1 MTDETTE
8 SPNTADSAAAQF
20 ESYRPL
26 LFSIAY
32 RMLGTRTDAED
43 ILQKAW
49 LRYQAAQPD
58 EIRSLRA
65 FLSTIVT
72 RLCLDQ
78 LALARTQRE
87 QYIGPWLPEPMITD
101 DQTAPA
107 RQIELHES
115 LSIAFLT
122 LLEQLTP
129 VERAVFLLREV
140 FDYDYEEI
148 TQIVDKEEAA
158 CRKIFSRAKQ
168 HIAERRPRFKP
179 TAQAHRQLLE
189 QFVQTVQNGELDGLL
204 QLLHDDVDLWA
215 DSGGKVR
222 GAVLRPLH
230 GREAVA
236 HFMLASRNI
245 NPTLLRSSYI
255 QVNGEPAWTLHNDD
269 GVRIIITLTIEQSST
284 HQEQITAIRVIGNP
298 DKLAALNRELAD
310 VPDDAQDSEETQ
322 A

>member
-1 MTDETTE
+1 MTDETE
-8 SPNTADSAAAQF
+8 QAADSDAEEF

-26 LFSIAY
+26 MFSIAY

-49 LRYQAAQPD
+49 LRYQAAKP
-58 EIRSLRA
+58 ENVRSLRA
-65 FLSTIVT
+65 FLSIIVT

-87 QYIGPWLPEPMITD
+87 QYIGPWLPEPIITD

-107 RQIELHES
+107 RQVELHES

-140 FDYDYEEI
+140 FDYDYAEI
-148 TQIVDKEEAA
+148 AQIVDKEEAA
-158 CRKIFSRAKQ
+158 CRKILSRAKQ

-179 TAQAHRQLLE
+179 TPQAHRQLLKR
-189 QFVQTVQNGELDGLL
+189 FVQTVQNGELDSLL
-204 QLLHDDVDLWA
+204 DLLHEEVKLWA

-222 GAVLRPLH
+222 GAVLHPLH

-236 HFMLASRNI
+236 RFMLASRNI
-245 NPTLLRSSYI
+245 NPTLRQSSFI
-255 QVNGEPAWTLHNDD
+255 EINGEPAWTLTNEQ
-269 GVRIIITLTIEQSST
+269 GMRIVIVLSVE
-284 HQEQITAIRVIGNP
+284 QEQITAVRVIGNP
-298 DKLAALNRELAD
+298 DKLEALNRELAD
-310 VPDDAQDSEETQ
+310 RQDQEETQ
-322 A
+322 V